1 MFDSVRTFLYAV
13 IYTSVMLSLS
23 KNGYV
28 NPMFCFITYI
38 ISFILILISCLFKF
52 YKILN
57 NVYDY
62 IVISV
67 LLIHCFIEGYNC
79 IVDTMHSSESF
90 IGMPDTSSFIEVML
104 IGSNNSKYMKSGSW
118 DELKNQMSKYTK
130 FHFTFYDTDILDH
143 EYISILTNMDIQRLQ
158 HTPSILFQTPGGLF
172 VYDDNIYDITKIQQH
187 LLELQS
193 HIKY

>member
-1 MFDSVRTFLYAV
+1 
-13 IYTSVMLSLS
+13 MLSFIQNYIS
-23 KNGYV
+23 KNGHF
-28 NPMFCFITYI
+28 NPTFCFIIYI

-52 YKILN
+52 YKISD
-57 NVYDY
+57 NVYDI
-62 IVISV
+62 IVICV

-79 IVDTMHSSESF
+79 TVDTLHSSFESSESF
-90 IGMPDTSSFIEVML
+90 IGMPDTSSYIEVML

-118 DELKNQMSKYTK
+118 DELKNQMSKNTK

-158 HTPSILFQTPGGLF
+158 HTPSILFQTSGGLF

-193 HIKY
+193 HVNLEKSN